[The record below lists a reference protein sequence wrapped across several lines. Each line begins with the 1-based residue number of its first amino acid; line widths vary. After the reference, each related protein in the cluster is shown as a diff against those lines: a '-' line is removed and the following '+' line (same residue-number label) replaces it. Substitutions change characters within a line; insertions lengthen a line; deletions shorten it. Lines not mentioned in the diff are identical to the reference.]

1 MEEPPKENR
10 QILHINLRN
19 TQKMT
24 SLFITQPLS
33 QRGERLENCGMK
45 IGPVIRKLRKEKG
58 ATLEQIALIAGTD
71 PGNLSKVERDLQ
83 QLTPDMLENVAKA
96 LEMPISSLYLIVE
109 QTSASYFVSGSKKE
123 SAKEVRRLEDFV
135 TRFMLL
141 TPEHQLMVNEFI
153 GVMLKSEG
161 KSD

>member
-1 MEEPPKENR
+1 
-10 QILHINLRN
+10 
-19 TQKMT
+19 
-24 SLFITQPLS
+24 
-33 QRGERLENCGMK
+33 MK
-45 IGPVIRKLRKEKG
+45 IGPVIRKLRKEKS

-109 QTSASYFVSGSKKE
+109 QTSLPHVILGSKKE
-123 SAKEVRRLEDFV
+123 ATKEIRRLEDFV

-153 GVMLKSEG
+153 AVMLKSQG
-161 KSD
+161 KID

>member
-1 MEEPPKENR
+1 MQNR

-19 TQKMT
+19 TQKMAG
-24 SLFITQPLS
+24 LFITQPLS
-33 QRGERLENCGMK
+33 QRGARPENCGMK

-109 QTSASYFVSGSKKE
+109 QSAAPHTVNSSKKE
-123 SAKEVRRLEDFV
+123 AAKEIRRLEDFV

-141 TPEHQLMVNEFI
+141 TPEHQLMVNEFLA
-153 GVMLKSEG
+153 VMVNSQAKG
-161 KSD
+161 D

>member
-1 MEEPPKENR
+1 MGNY
-10 QILHINLRN
+10 QILHTNLRN

-24 SLFITQPLS
+24 GLFITQPLS
-33 QRGERLENCGMK
+33 QRGARPENCGMK

-96 LEMPISSLYLIVE
+96 LEMPISSLYLIAE
-109 QTSASYFVSGSKKE
+109 QTSAQHIVSGSKKE
-123 SAKEVRRLEDFV
+123 MAKEVRRLEDFV

-153 GVMLKSEG
+153 AVMLKSQG
-161 KSD
+161 KGD

>member
-1 MEEPPKENR
+1 MENR

-19 TQKMT
+19 TQKMA

-33 QRGERLENCGMK
+33 QRGARPENCGMK

-109 QTSASYFVSGSKKE
+109 QTSLPHVILGSKKE
-123 SAKEVRRLEDFV
+123 ATKEVRRLEDFV
-135 TRFMLL
+135 ARFMLL

-153 GVMLKSEG
+153 AVMLKSQG
-161 KSD
+161 KID